1 MKKLLLIFPL
11 MFLAFIAKAEEEF
24 PITSIIDKAAA
35 ASDYDIVDI
44 RYDNPNFTSFT
55 VHYLSV
61 GPDCV
66 TPDTLSGVITLP
78 GMPFLFPG
86 LWVLDSHHTISD
98 NASAPSSMGSTS
110 LGMSQVGSLAVFIAT
125 DYYGY
130 GHTKDKVHPYLA
142 QKQNARNSLDLL
154 KVALDLLP
162 SVGYKPSMLCN
173 VGYSQGAGVAMAA
186 LNLLEND
193 EAYSDIASHFDRGVY
208 TWCGDGPYA
217 PAVAANDIYNN
228 AEHEPFP
235 ALLPHIVNGFLS
247 SGSADLTEGLKFS
260 DFFTEKMAGLEEVV
274 AAKEKNN
281 DDLSAWMVTAA
292 GGSFKLS
299 DFFSADMCDRESA
312 IYKKMEPWLEANSA
326 CEGWTPKHPMFLY
339 HLVEDDI
346 VTFANSEHAVERL
359 GLPAENFI
367 AKHESEYEFNT
378 SAAKHTQFAPKF
390 FETMAVQAM
399 AIYNEATGIGSIGAQ
414 QPNEN
419 TPCYDLQGQQVG
431 NSYRG
436 FVIRNN
442 KKMLVK

>member
-11 MFLAFIAKAEEEF
+11 MLLAFIAKAEEEF
-24 PITSIIDKAAA
+24 PIAGIIDKAAA

-61 GPDCV
+61 GPACV

-193 EAYSDIASHFDRGVY
+193 EAYSDIASQFDRGVY
-208 TWCGDGPYA
+208 TWCGDGPYDIKA
-217 PAVAANDIYNN
+217 CVMDYLNHPDEVSFPAV
-228 AEHEPFP
+228 
-235 ALLPHIVNGFLS
+235 LPMLVNGFLS
-247 SGSADLTEGLKFS
+247 GAPAELKGDLTFA
-260 DFFTEKMAGLEEVV
+260 DFITDGMLDAGLETWLSEKKMDTGDINRKMREVV
-274 AAKEKNN
+274 GGRSLTLADIFKPEMTSVDGALAKKYMEFAEA
-281 DDLSAWMVTAA
+281 DCICTGWQPTYPI
-292 GGSFKLS
+292 KLIHLT
-299 DFFSADMCDRESA
+299 CDEVVPVFNTYSA
-312 IYKKMEPWLEANSA
+312 IDGL
-326 CEGWTPKHPMFLY
+326 
-339 HLVEDDI
+339 HLTEDQYLLDDTESTHADYGMTFYLKLITELDNFNYDMSTTI
-346 VTFANSEHAVERL
+346 VTTHAECNTKRPAKRLERGRIL
-359 GLPAENFI
+359 IERNG
-367 AKHESEYEFNT
+367 KR
-378 SAAKHTQFAPKF
+378 
-390 FETMAVQAM
+390 
-399 AIYNEATGIGSIGAQ
+399 YNLSGGRIQ
-414 QPNEN
+414 
-419 TPCYDLQGQQVG
+419 
-431 NSYRG
+431 
-436 FVIRNN
+436 
-442 KKMLVK
+442 